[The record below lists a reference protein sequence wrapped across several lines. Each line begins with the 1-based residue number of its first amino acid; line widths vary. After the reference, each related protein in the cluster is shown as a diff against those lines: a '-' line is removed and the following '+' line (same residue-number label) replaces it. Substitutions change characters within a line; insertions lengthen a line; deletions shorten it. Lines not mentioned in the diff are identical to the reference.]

1 MIIFRYFSRRKGYCI
16 EGYESR
22 INVVFPKNEFA
33 NIVNGIND
41 VKSIID
47 EMRTKQVESSMDIQS
62 VAEATTTIAK
72 NNIKIAANTEE
83 IKQSAKHMFG

>member
-1 MIIFRYFSRRKGYCI
+1 MFEKRFKSHH
-16 EGYESR
+16 
-22 INVVFPKNEFA
+22 
-33 NIVNGIND
+33 D

-83 IKQSAKHMFG
+83 ISSQTTYVQNMTEEMRDEVKEL

>member
-1 MIIFRYFSRRKGYCI
+1 MELFSIKIRCTFQLV
-16 EGYESR
+16 ST
-22 INVVFPKNEFA
+22 
-33 NIVNGIND
+33 ND

-83 IKQSAKHMFG
+83 IKQSAKHVFG